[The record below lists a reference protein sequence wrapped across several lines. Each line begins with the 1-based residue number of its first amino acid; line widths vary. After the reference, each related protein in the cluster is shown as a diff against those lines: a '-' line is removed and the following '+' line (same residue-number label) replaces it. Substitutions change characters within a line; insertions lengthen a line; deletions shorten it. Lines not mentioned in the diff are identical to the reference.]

1 MDGYNALRSRLVTDV
16 ADASNTIKHL
26 MIRAE
31 DSRILK
37 DWKTMTRMYGE
48 LRDLNRELI
57 REHQKRVENH
67 EALLAALREV
77 NQTIQKAA
85 KLRAGGPK
93 TKMVA
98 ACRQAIKVNNVHA
111 LFKII
116 QFTDL
121 AEQTAGFE

>member
-1 MDGYNALRSRLVTDV
+1 MDDDEAHAV
-16 ADASNTIKHL
+16 
-26 MIRAE
+26 
-31 DSRILK
+31 
-37 DWKTMTRMYGE
+37 E

-116 QFTDL
+116 QLGGTSRNKPRDSSK
-121 AEQTAGFE
+121 